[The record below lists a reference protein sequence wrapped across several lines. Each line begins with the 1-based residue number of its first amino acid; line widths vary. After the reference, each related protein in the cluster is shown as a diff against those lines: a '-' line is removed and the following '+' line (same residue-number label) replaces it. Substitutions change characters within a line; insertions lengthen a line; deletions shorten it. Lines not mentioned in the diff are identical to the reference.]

1 MTYRS
6 ILYKIFAIII
16 IFVPPKILN
25 AETYYVAV
33 SYGNNN
39 NDGKSLS
46 APFKT
51 IAKAASVM
59 SAGDICYIREGSY
72 HEIVTMNNTDG
83 ASGSPIVFTN
93 YNNER
98 VIMDGTVA
106 VDTSWSVHSGNI
118 YKQKLNFRPWQL
130 FVDRKEQVMAR
141 WPNAKFSDDSIWDN
155 DNYWAKGT
163 LDKDNNAYSNGT
175 IIDDPYTNKDGTA
188 IDLNA
193 KGFDLDESGKE
204 AIAILNVGSFKTWS
218 RKVTSHSGNTF
229 NYSNTPSWKT
239 KHHYYYLEGRLE
251 FLDSAGEWYFDIT
264 DSTLYF
270 WAENNVHPKNLN
282 IRGKVQS
289 YAFKITASEYIHI
302 KNLEFFATT
311 VYFYNGDNCLIYG
324 ANFMYPSCSKRML
337 RVVDTLPE
345 MTLFTSN
352 SSNSIIRKS
361 AFRNTDGTAVEMW
374 GGDNRIDSTYFNN
387 IDYSVADNSGLMI
400 TIRMNGSNNVFS
412 HNTVHRTGASATV
425 SAGIAPLVEYNNL
438 YDTGHLQ
445 SDGSMVQITETEQ
458 DGAIC
463 RYNWLH
469 DTEKYGAR
477 FDHSGTADGVNGL
490 MHHNVAWNCL
500 AGGIMAKG
508 NNHKIYNNTVINSG
522 SRNDIIILKVG
533 DSDHSSTI
541 LKNNVAGKI
550 ANHRS
555 NDVEID
561 FGTYSN
567 NWNGYKE
574 SASINSV
581 LTDTSQ
587 KDFSPKSGSAIIDAG
602 AVISGITDGYQG
614 SAPDMGA
621 FESGN
626 VNWTAGHGWDVNATF
641 GSSWVELD
649 EAYPT
654 ITSVSINSDNSQISV
669 GFSEAVYNAI
679 ESPGNLEKEDFV
691 LSISGG
697 VATLSSSTPSSI
709 TQSGNVYTLA
719 FSLSGTP
726 NGSEVLKVVP
736 VDNGIYDAVG
746 NEAST
751 TQSNNTKNLNDQ
763 TKPVIG
769 SVVFADDNSYVDVKF
784 SVGVFSNFNGSG
796 ALEASDFSLVFTKN
810 DGTLTSAS
818 IISLKKNDSS
828 TEPNASSLVGGEST
842 IRIFINLSGT
852 ANGLETLSIAPKDS
866 NSIFDS
872 AGNPAAATQSNNS
885 INFRDLV
892 APTVTFSPT
901 NNSTDISLNSNI
913 TLIFSESIR
922 KVDNSEI
929 NDSNVDSLIVLKD
942 SDINGTAIQFVATI
956 DSSNTVLK
964 IDPTV
969 DFTFSQKVFLSIS
982 GVEDNGDNT
991 LSGLT
996 SITFTT
1002 VTNVPPTAINQT
1014 VKLDEDGEVNI
1025 TLSGNDNESST
1036 LSYGYSSANF
1046 GALTGKAPNLVYK
1059 PISNFFGQ
1067 DSFKFVVKD
1076 EVADSDSAIISIIVN
1091 PINDTPI
1098 LELATY
1104 DTLLFDQNNLGVYLF
1119 PKEVQKSNTKKTLI
1133 ISDVDDKVIEYT
1145 TISID
1150 PFISGED
1157 TLVYDNGK
1165 ETNYTLSINGSKSS
1179 FKYSISDSIHKYSEF
1194 LSKIKYKN
1202 LSGYKLNQG
1211 KRSISITVSDGDSTS
1226 MPSVRMIDVKI
1237 VNSKPFATS
1246 FNDST
1251 NEDESISIILK
1262 GTDKDPDTLAYK
1274 ITQDVQ
1280 NGLLNGVLPNLT
1292 YLPDENYFGYDSLKY
1307 IVSDGSTISDTA
1319 TVLLTVFSV
1328 NDKPSDFPL
1337 KTPENDEQII
1347 ITNNN
1352 VDSSNVIFS
1361 WHNSTDPDKDKLYYI
1376 FNAEFEIFTVED
1388 KKVTIDFDT
1397 TLFNDL
1403 IYIGYNDILGE
1414 LDSVLGTNGVIT
1426 WSVDVSDGIDTTI
1439 NSEIRT
1445 LRVEGKYAA
1454 LSINKNNVI
1463 PSEYALHQNYP
1474 NPFNPITRIEY
1485 DIPKQTFVK
1494 IEIYNLLG
1502 TKITTLLNE
1511 EMIAGRHAIT
1521 WNAVDRNG
1529 RKIPSGIY
1537 FYHIRTNDFTKT
1549 NKMLLLK

>member
-445 SDGSMVQITETEQ
+445 SDGSMGQITETEQ

-574 SASINSV
+574 SASITSV

-709 TQSGNVYTLA
+709 TQSGNVYTLGV
-719 FSLSGTP
+719 SLSGTP

-736 VDNGIYDAVG
+736 VDNGIYDGAG

-751 TQSNNTKNLNDQ
+751 TQSNNSKNLNDQ